1 MGYIHIVGGARKG
14 KKIVVPKGCDVRPI
28 QGFVRKAMFEILG
41 ADLEGSVVYDIFA
54 GSGSLGL
61 EALSRGAKKAY
72 FFEKDPRACQY
83 IRRNVTL
90 CGYEAQAQVVRWD
103 FWQAKKFPT
112 FPEKPDIV
120 FLDPPSTYDILRVLE
135 KLYNFR
141 VVISN
146 AFLVVRCFEKLEK
159 LERLTFLDI
168 EDIRRYGRSVLLFGR
183 LKRTEGRE
191 CL

>member
-1 MGYIHIVGGARKG
+1 MGYIHIVGGAKKG

-72 FFEKDPRACQY
+72 FFEKDFRACQY
-83 IRRNVTL
+83 IRRNITL
-90 CGYEAQAQVVRWD
+90 CGYETQAQVVRWD
-103 FWQAKKFPT
+103 FWQAKKFPA
-112 FPEKPDIV
+112 FFEKPNIV
-120 FLDPPSTYDILRVLE
+120 FLDPPSTCDIFRVLE

-141 VVISN
+141 VVIDN
-146 AFLVVRCFEKLEK
+146 AFLVVRCFERPEKLEK
-159 LERLTFLDI
+159 LTFLDI
-168 EDIRRYGRSVLLFGR
+168 EDVRRYGRSVLLFSR
-183 LKRTEGRE
+183 LRVEENGGT
-191 CL
+191 